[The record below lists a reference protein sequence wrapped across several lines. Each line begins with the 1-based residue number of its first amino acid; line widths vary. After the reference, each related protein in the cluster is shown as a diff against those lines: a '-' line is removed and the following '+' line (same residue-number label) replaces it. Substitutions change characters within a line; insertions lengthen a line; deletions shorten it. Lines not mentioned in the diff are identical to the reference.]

1 MLNRTAIMRRA
12 WQSYRYNQRSG
23 RPFDRKAFAAC
34 LSAAW
39 AEAKFK
45 REHAAEV
52 AGLAAPVVHYRAP
65 RFVEDLPSFGFLATR
80 YSMSA
85 NEAYIRSNCNR

>member
-1 MLNRTAIMRRA
+1 MHSRTVIMRRA

-39 AEAKFK
+39 AEAKF
-45 REHAAEV
+45 RATHAAEV
-52 AGLAAPVVHYRAP
+52 AGTAEPIVVVRPAP
-65 RFVEDLPSFGFLATR
+65 RLAPIAMPDFGFLTTR
-80 YSMSA
+80 YAMSA
-85 NEAYIRSNCNR
+85 NEAYARGFV